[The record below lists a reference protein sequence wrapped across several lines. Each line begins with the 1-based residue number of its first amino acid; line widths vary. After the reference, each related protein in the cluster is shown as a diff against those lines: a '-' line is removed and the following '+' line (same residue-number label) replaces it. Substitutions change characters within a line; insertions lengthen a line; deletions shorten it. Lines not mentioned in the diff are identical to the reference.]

1 MLALSAHAISALQAP
16 AVVEP
21 AVWVLLGT
29 VPLLVIISRA
39 LRVVG
44 EDERLVV
51 CRLGRVA
58 RVRGPGLVLLWP
70 GLEREVRVSLRLVCL
85 DLFCPEA
92 VTRDGVSVRIKA
104 TAVAA
109 TTDPVRFVMTTEGP
123 MTATALVAEG
133 VLRRQIAERELADL
147 PTMITHGC
155 AEMADRISDMTGRW
169 GVQVALL
176 DITDIHVPLRGELLA
191 WAQAQ
196 AGMQRERYPRG

>member
-1 MLALSAHAISALQAP
+1 MLALGAHTTSALQAP

-21 AVWVLLGT
+21 AVWILLGAL
-29 VPLLVIISRA
+29 PLLVIISRA
-39 LRVVG
+39 VRVVG

-51 CRLGRVA
+51 CRLGRVVS
-58 RVRGPGLVLLWP
+58 VRGPGLVLLWP

-85 DLFCPEA
+85 DLFCPEV
-92 VTRDGVSVRIKA
+92 VTRDGVSVRFKA

-109 TTDPVRFVMTTEGP
+109 ATDPVRFAMTTDEP
-123 MTATALVAEG
+123 LTATVLVAEG
-133 VLRRQIAERELADL
+133 VLRRQIAERDLADL

-169 GVQVALL
+169 GVQVTLL
-176 DITDIHVPLRGELLA
+176 DITDIQVPLRGELLA

-196 AGMQRERYPRG
+196 AGMQAEKHPRG